1 MKVQLFQSVQTL
13 ENNLTKFI
21 AEKKHSKAQDL
32 FEKYSQ
38 SLYQYHEIKEEIPW
52 DMLSSLAFVN
62 SICSTTGKKIVTIFK
77 YVVEYAANSA
87 TKKSG
92 FRPPATNYILMDL
105 GCRSQNI

>member
-62 SICSTTGKKIVTIFK
+62 SICSTTGKKNSYYLIFK
-77 YVVEYAANSA
+77 YLWIWVAEVEYMR
-87 TKKSG
+87 K
-92 FRPPATNYILMDL
+92 F
-105 GCRSQNI
+105 CRLSFFTITF

>member
-21 AEKKHSKAQDL
+21 TEKKHSEAQEL

-38 SLYQYHEIKEEIPW
+38 SLYQYHEIEEEIPW

-62 SICSTTGKKIVTIFK
+62 SICSTTGKKIVTIF
-77 YVVEYAANSA
+77 YTEGGP
-87 TKKSG
+87 T
-92 FRPPATNYILMDL
+92 FP
-105 GCRSQNI
+105 

>member
-62 SICSTTGKKIVTIFK
+62 SICSTTGKKKKLLFDFQIF
-77 YVVEYAANSA
+77 
-87 TKKSG
+87 
-92 FRPPATNYILMDL
+92 MDL
-105 GCRSQNI
+105 GCRSRIYEKILSTVLYYDNFLDFFN

>member
-21 AEKKHSKAQDL
+21 TEKKHSEAQEL

-38 SLYQYHEIKEEIPW
+38 SLYQYHEIEEEIPW

-62 SICSTTGKKIVTIFK
+62 SICSTTGKKTVTIF
-77 YVVEYAANSA
+77 YTERGP
-87 TKKSG
+87 T
-92 FRPPATNYILMDL
+92 FP
-105 GCRSQNI
+105 